1 KAVLPSTPQARLK
14 RGPQEQVPCPH
25 SGGKPWSSCP
35 TLPMLPTAARKSEQ
49 HSSMPGSIA
58 RGLVVLQSVASRNT
72 QCPEPKLPRKQR
84 PLSKPAQAVSR
95 YYGKEVRGLGRA
107 LCGFQLEMEGLHE
120 AFLTRPDCPQLST
133 RATPVSNRGSPT
145 QVDLAAEVR
154 FSLDMWGPTQDLLL
168 ARRGSDTSLDGRLP
182 LFSKSACEFSYLR
195 KTSDSQT
202 LSPVTSSSAASQSHP
217 KKRTPWYLSVI
228 REKIQRLSEL
238 EMQVQ
243 KKEEL
248 ILLLQE
254 EREALKKQLKSLL
267 KSKAKETPVSPFRR
281 VSQLPVGRLPMQEKR
296 AAVEMG
302 KQREQGSGEEEE
314 EEEEE
319 GPSRELEG
327 AEDARVKGGVVKT
340 VVVHEVEEEEKEE
353 EEEEEEEEEKRE
365 LLEEEEEEIARRV
378 YSLGESFEEELMAQL
393 EEYEQVILEFQYEL
407 EVTRTRYSLATG
419 TIASLQHQV
428 DIQESQLRRMSTE
441 NQMLQ
446 KELRERK
453 QQLQAMTDKFSGLR
467 EDKKHQ
473 EMMGCIEKDN
483 FFLRQRVSEL
493 EDALRKRDHVVS
505 ELDAKAS
512 ELQAQVEQDQNHLQ
526 RWRRLQ
532 EELQSKKEMIGQAEQ
547 QARVA
552 LESAQ
557 SRLERLRNKI
567 IQATFSSPGVK
578 ASNTEISDN
587 DILEALQRIITE
599 RTDYY
604 NQLKQKGVRVL
615 PLHQSD
621 TSLPSKSKKVTPK

>member
-1 KAVLPSTPQARLK
+1 
-14 RGPQEQVPCPH
+14 
-25 SGGKPWSSCP
+25 
-35 TLPMLPTAARKSEQ
+35 MLPKEAQKSEQ
-49 HSSMPGSIA
+49 HSLTPGSIA
-58 RGLVVLQSVASRNT
+58 RGLEVLQGVASRNT
-72 QCPEPKLPRKQR
+72 QCAELKLPRKQG
-84 PLSKPAQAVSR
+84 PLGTPAPAVGG
-95 YYGKEVRGLGRA
+95 YCGKKRELKDSAGPG
-107 LCGFQLEMEGLHE
+107 GFQSEMEGLRK
-120 AFLTRPDCPQLST
+120 AFRTRPDCLQLST

-145 QVDLAAEVR
+145 QVVLSSEVC
-154 FSLDMWGPTQDLLL
+154 FSLDMWGDTQDPLL
-168 ARRGSDTSLDGRLP
+168 ARRGSDTSLDGHLP
-182 LFSKSACEFSYLR
+182 LLSQSACEFSYLGKR
-195 KTSDSQT
+195 SESQT

-228 REKIQRLSEL
+228 QEKIQRLSKL

-243 KKEEL
+243 KRDEE
-248 ILLLQE
+248 IFALQG

-267 KSKAKETPVSPFRR
+267 KTKAQETPFRR
-281 VSQLPVGRLPMQEKR
+281 ERRTEVPLRVSRLSILRALHRGREEQLLSSKQMQEEHVVAETSKR
-296 AAVEMG
+296 P
-302 KQREQGSGEEEE
+302 EQGSGEEEE
-314 EEEEE
+314 EKEEE
-319 GPSRELEG
+319 GPPRELEG
-327 AEDARVKGGVVKT
+327 SEDARAKGGVGKT
-340 VVVHEVEEEEKEE
+340 VVVHAEEEVEEEEEE
-353 EEEEEEEEEKRE
+353 EEEVEEEEEEEKRE
-365 LLEEEEEEIARRV
+365 LLEEEEENPRRRV

-428 DIQESQLRRMSTE
+428 DIQESQLRRINTE

-453 QQLQAMTDKFSGLR
+453 QQLQAMTDKFSNLR

-483 FFLRQRVSEL
+483 FLLRQRVSEL
-493 EDALRKRDHVVS
+493 EDALGKRDHVIS

-526 RWRRLQ
+526 RWRQLQ

-578 ASNTEISDN
+578 ASNTSIEISDN

-604 NQLKQKGVRVL
+604 NQLKQKGVRVV

-621 TSLPSKSKKVTPK
+621 TSLPSKPKKVTSK

>member
-1 KAVLPSTPQARLK
+1 
-14 RGPQEQVPCPH
+14 
-25 SGGKPWSSCP
+25 
-35 TLPMLPTAARKSEQ
+35 MLPTAARKSEQ

-95 YYGKEVRGLGRA
+95 YYGKERELEHSVRPS
-107 LCGFQLEMEGLHE
+107 GFQLEMEGLHE

-281 VSQLPVGRLPMQEKR
+281 ERRLEVPLRASRLSILRALRRDREQELPCGKQMQEKR